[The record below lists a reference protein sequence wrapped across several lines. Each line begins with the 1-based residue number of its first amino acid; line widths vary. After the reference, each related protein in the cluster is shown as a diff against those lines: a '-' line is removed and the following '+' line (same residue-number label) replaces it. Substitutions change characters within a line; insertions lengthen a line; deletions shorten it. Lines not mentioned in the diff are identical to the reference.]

1 MLARKA
7 TDVSDDV
14 QYEPEMLVRKIV
26 TDVPEDVQN
35 EREKVLPGMRTP
47 AVFTGD
53 CVRPTPS

>member
-14 QYEPEMLVRKIV
+14 QYEREMLVRKA

-47 AVFTGD
+47 AVFTGE